1 MKRIIALALMIVSVA
16 VALGMTTERAEA
28 LNPNQTTV
36 VGTVNAV
43 YWDIDKFWGLPTYD
57 PAVDYYNFWQNGAIV
72 HFNTICG
79 NTSGNVGTQGFYCN
93 GGHIQ
98 LDRTQQTGN
107 IARFGDGAVA
117 FWLAHEYAHHAQWSL
132 GISWPQPYHELLAD
146 CFAGQYFRYGV
157 RTSGKLNY
165 NDYLEARNQI
175 WALAVSSPTHGGKAQ
190 RLRAFDFGYNSATGY
205 QNCTNGWRNW

>member
-1 MKRIIALALMIVSVA
+1 MKRILAVVLLALSLS
-16 VALGMTTERAEA
+16 VALGFTAERAEA

-43 YWDIDKFWGLPTYD
+43 YWDIDKFWGLTTYD
-57 PAVDYYNFWQNGAIV
+57 PAVGYYNYVSNGQVV

-79 NTSGNVGTQGFYCN
+79 PTSSNVGTQGFYCN

-98 LDRTQQTGN
+98 LDWTQQTGN
-107 IARFGDGAVA
+107 LSTYGDGAVA
-117 FWLAHEYAHHAQWSL
+117 FWLAHEYAHHAEWSL
-132 GISWPQPYHELLAD
+132 GISWTQPYHELLAD

-157 RTSGKLNY
+157 NTSRKLLY

-175 WALAVSSPTHGGKAQ
+175 WALATSSASHGGKLQ
-190 RLRAFDFGYNSATGY
+190 RLRAFDYGYNSAIGY
-205 QNCTNGWRNW
+205 TNCTNGWRNW